1 MTLYQDVVG
10 QDRAL
15 SLLRASAASP
25 VHAYLFVGPPG
36 SGKRLAARSFAASL
50 LCADGGCGTCRDCTL
65 ALAETHP
72 DVLVVERTGPFI
84 TVEQARE
91 ITTAASLAPVEGR
104 RKVLVLV
111 DFHLVRDAGPAL
123 LKTIEEP
130 SESSVFVVL
139 ADDVP
144 PELVTIASRCTRVE
158 FRPVP
163 TEQIVGALVAG
174 GTAPTLAAEVAAA
187 AQGRLDRARL
197 LAIDPGFQ
205 ARRDAWANVPRRLD
219 GSGAAVVV
227 VAAELIDMVDGVAA
241 PLAEVHSAELAALD
255 ADAERYGD
263 KRQAGARRKRV
274 EERQKREVRRLR
286 QDELRFGLA
295 TLEAAYRDALAAGS
309 PVPAC
314 VRAVEVIAAAA
325 RELVRNPSEA
335 LMLQALL
342 LQLSAC
348 ETGLA
353 VAV

>member
-1 MTLYQDVVG
+1 MTLYDDVVG
-10 QDRAL
+10 QDQAV
-15 SLLRASAASP
+15 SLLRAAAAAP

-50 LCADGGCGTCRDCTL
+50 LCPAGGCGRCRDCTL

-84 TVEQARE
+84 TVDQARE
-91 ITTAASLAPVEGR
+91 ITTAASLAPVEGH

-111 DFHLVRDAGPAL
+111 DFHLARDAGPAL

-130 SESSVFVVL
+130 SASSVFVVL
-139 ADDVP
+139 ADDAP

-163 TEQIVGALVAG
+163 TAAVIDALVARG
-174 GTAPTLAAEVAAA
+174 AAPELAAEVAAA

-197 LAIDPGFQ
+197 LAVDPGFL
-205 ARRDAWANVPRRLD
+205 ARRDAWLQVPRRLD
-219 GSGAAVVV
+219 GSGAAVMV
-227 VAAELIDMVDGVAA
+227 VAAELLEMVDDVAA
-241 PLAEVHSAELAALD
+241 PLAELHASELASLD
-255 ADAERYGD
+255 VDAERYGD

-274 EERQKREVRRLR
+274 EERHKREVRRLR
-286 QDELRFGLA
+286 NDELRFGLA
-295 TLEAAYRDALAAGS
+295 TVEAAYRDALGHGA
-309 PVPAC
+309 PVGPC
-314 VRAVEVIAAAA
+314 VRAIESIAACA
-325 RELVRNPSEA
+325 RELIRNPSET

-342 LQLSAC
+342 LELSAC

-353 VAV
+353 VAG